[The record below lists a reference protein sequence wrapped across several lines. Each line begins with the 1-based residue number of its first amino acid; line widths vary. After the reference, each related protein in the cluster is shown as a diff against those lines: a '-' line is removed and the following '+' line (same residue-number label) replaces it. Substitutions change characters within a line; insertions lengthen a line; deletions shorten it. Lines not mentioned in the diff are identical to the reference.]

1 MMKKSRILSVVC
13 LILLVTIPVE
23 AAGQIEGK
31 LVPKVDNFI
40 FLIDLS
46 GSMFLTKQG
55 KVPAK
60 AKLVKDFLAAINRG
74 IPELGYVGAI
84 QTFPPSK
91 TVLGPQRYTR
101 YTFENA
107 IQGLPEKGKIFGNQT
122 PLGKGIIGLD
132 SVLRDMPPGKTA
144 IVIFS
149 DGEENLDLDALKA
162 QKKLMMQY
170 PDISFHTVSFA
181 DEAAGRA
188 TLEELSSGGDGIA
201 VDGRKLLADAVL
213 LDHFAEDVFYR
224 VEAPADSDG
233 DGVVDELDACPDTPE
248 GVTVDA
254 KGCPLDSDGDGVPD
268 YMDRCPDTP
277 ATVIVHSDGCPVDSD
292 GDGVPDYLDRCP
304 NTPEGA
310 TVNEVGCWAFR
321 ATALFNTNSS
331 YIMGS
336 AYPLLDE
343 VVTILK
349 NDPEMKLEIQG
360 HADNTGTPEYN
371 LWLSERR
378 ANRVMD
384 YMVSKG
390 IDPDR
395 LTAKGYG
402 STQPV
407 VSNDTAEGRAR
418 NRRVELKRV
427 FSSFK
432 TYEL

>member
-1 MMKKSRILSVVC
+1 MQKKVRILSLVC
-13 LILLVTIPVE
+13 LILLVTITVE
-23 AAGQIEGK
+23 AANQIEGK

-40 FLIDLS
+40 ILVDLS
-46 GSMFLTKQG
+46 GSMFMTKQG

-60 AKLVKDFLAAINRG
+60 AKLVKDLLAAINRG

-91 TVLGPQRYTR
+91 TVIGPQRYTR

-107 IQGLPEKGKIFGNQT
+107 IQSLPEKGKIFGNQT
-122 PLGKGIIGLD
+122 PLGKGILGLGP
-132 SVLRDMPPGKTA
+132 VLRDMTLGKTA

-149 DGEENLDLDALKA
+149 DGEENLDVEALKA
-162 QKKLMMQY
+162 QKFLMGQY

-181 DEAAGRA
+181 DEAAAKA
-188 TLEELSSGGDGIA
+188 TLEKMSRASDGISVEGSA
-201 VDGRKLLADAVL
+201 LLADAVL
-213 LDHFAEDVFYR
+213 LDRFVEDVFYR
-224 VEAPADSDG
+224 VEAPLDSDG
-233 DGVVDELDACPDTPE
+233 DGVVDDLDRCPDTPK

-268 YMDRCPDTP
+268 YLDRCPGTP
-277 ATVIVHSDGCPVDSD
+277 TTVVVDSSGCPIDSD
-292 GDGVPDYLDRCP
+292 GDGVADYLDKCP
-304 NTPEGA
+304 DTPQGA
-310 TVNEVGCWAFR
+310 TVNEVGCWALR

-336 AYPLLDE
+336 ASTLLDE
-343 VVTILK
+343 VVTILQE
-349 NDPEMKLEIQG
+349 NPEMKLEIQG

-378 ANRVMD
+378 ASRVMD
-384 YMVSKG
+384 YLVSKG

-402 STQPV
+402 SAQPV

-427 FSSFK
+427 F
-432 TYEL
+432 E